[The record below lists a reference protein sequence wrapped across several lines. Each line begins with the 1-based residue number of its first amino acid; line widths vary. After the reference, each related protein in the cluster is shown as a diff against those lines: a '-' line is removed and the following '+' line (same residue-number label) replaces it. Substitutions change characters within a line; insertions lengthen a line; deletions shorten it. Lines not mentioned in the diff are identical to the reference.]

1 MIVAYIISAVCL
13 LVDQLTKFLLY
24 GKSCSLIGDF
34 LWLEP
39 GFNTGASF
47 SMFSNATIFL
57 IIFSIPMVALIN
69 YAIISNKLTK
79 SKFLKIAL
87 GIMLGGT
94 VGNLID
100 RIVYGG
106 VRDFIYLKS
115 INFAIFNFADIF
127 INIGTYLMIG
137 YIIYMV
143 VKEYKKHYQQAKEE
157 VKPEVDKQMQIFEQ
171 IIDGKESENEKADEA
186 KSQEDNQEKT
196 SETVNGIEK
205 FESKEEVT
213 SETLQNTVITNKKA
227 IKPQKCKKR
236 KEEK

>member
-87 GIMLGGT
+87 GILLGGT

-115 INFAIFNFADIF
+115 INFAIFNFADVF

-137 YIIYMV
+137 YIIYMIA
-143 VKEYKKHYQQAKEE
+143 KEYKKHYQQAKEE
-157 VKPEVDKQMQIFEQ
+157 VKPEVDKQMQICEQ
-171 IIDGKESENEKADEA
+171 IIDGKESEVKNAEEVNPQKVTEEPSVTANDTEK
-186 KSQEDNQEKT
+186 
-196 SETVNGIEK
+196 I
-205 FESKEEVT
+205 ESKEESV
-213 SETLQNTVITNKKA
+213 SETLKDGNKTDKKMS
-227 IKPQKCKKR
+227 KPRKGKKQ

>member
-24 GKSCSLIGDF
+24 GKSCSLIGDL

-47 SMFSNATIFL
+47 SMFSNATTFL
-57 IIFSIPMVALIN
+57 IIFSIPMVALMN
-69 YAIISNKLTK
+69 YAMISDKVTK
-79 SKFLKIAL
+79 SKFFKIAL

-127 INIGTYLMIG
+127 INIGAYLMIG
-137 YIIYMV
+137 YIIYMF
-143 VKEYKKHYQQAKEE
+143 VKEYKKHYKQAKEE
-157 VKPEVDKQMQIFEQ
+157 VKPKVDKQMQIYEQ
-171 IIDGKESENEKADEA
+171 IIDGKEPEVKNEDEA
-186 KSQEDNQEKT
+186 NTQKVTEEP
-196 SETVNGIEK
+196 SETANFAEK
-205 FESKEEVT
+205 IESKEECV
-213 SETLQNTVITNKKA
+213 SETLKDDKETDKKMS
-227 IKPQKCKKR
+227 KPRKGKKQ